1 VKRTSWSQG
10 LSVTADGTGVVPL
23 AGAVAVRLLADRV
36 GLTEG
41 LSTALA
47 RRGFVP
53 VHDRGQVWVDVAT
66 MLAAGGEAIADIDTL
81 RHQAAVL
88 GPVASPP
95 TVWRSLDEVTPAA
108 LRRVEKVRAKV
119 RRHVWSQMSGL
130 PASKVAGTDLG
141 ETIVLDV
148 DATLVDAHSEKEQA
162 AATFKHGFGFHPIGV
177 WCDNTHELLAVML
190 RPGNAGSNHAGDHI
204 EVLGRAIAQIPAQHR
219 HHLLIRADGAGAT
232 HQLLDWLAGLNQLRG
247 RRVEYSIGFPTKNT
261 AVTSAITRLPAK
273 VWTPAVTAD
282 GEVREH
288 ADVVEITDLLDLSGW
303 PDGMR
308 VIVRRE
314 HPHPGAQLSLFETH
328 DGYRYQ
334 AFATNTR
341 IGQLGLLEAR
351 HRAHARVEDRIRAA
365 KDTGLGRLPSREW
378 AINSAWVQL
387 AAIATDL
394 IAWLQL
400 LALDGDLARAEPKLL
415 RFRML
420 HVAARLT
427 HSARRRRLRIPTG
440 WPWAAKIVDAFQ
452 RIMIIP
458 APT

>member
-81 RHQAAVL
+81 RHQTAVL

-130 PASKVAGTDLG
+130 PTSKVAGTDLG

-204 EVLGRAIAQIPAQHR
+204 GVLSRAIAQIPAQHR
-219 HHLLIRADGAGAT
+219 RHLLIRADGAGAT

-247 RRVEYSIGFPTKNT
+247 RRVEYSVGFPTKNT
-261 AVTSAITRLPAK
+261 AVTSAIARLPAK

-303 PDGMR
+303 PDEMR

-365 KDTGLGRLPSREW
+365 KDTGLGRFPSREW

>member
-1 VKRTSWSQG
+1 MKRTSWSQG

-81 RHQAAVL
+81 RHQRAVL

-204 EVLGRAIAQIPAQHR
+204 GVLSRAIAQIPAQHR
-219 HHLLIRADGAGAT
+219 RHLLIRADGAGAT

-247 RRVEYSIGFPTKNT
+247 RRVEYSVGFPTKNT
-261 AVTSAITRLPAK
+261 AVTSAIARLPTK

-303 PDGMR
+303 PDEMR

-365 KDTGLGRLPSREW
+365 KDTGLGRFPSREW